1 MRAFDRHLCSPLREP
16 LPGTGGRAPGS
27 PGTRRAAWAAARR
40 SRWRPCARPGRG
52 RRTRRTA
59 PSRCRPG
66 TRPPAT
72 SPARLDAI
80 VTQGR
85 CLPRT
90 ATSGAAL
97 ATKPTRQGPACAARL
112 VVLVKAAGLHARL
125 RAHRVADAQHAA
137 ALRCARRAPSA
148 RAARPAAVA
157 GPEHAAA
164 ALQDPFPAR
173 LAQRRSTA
181 EQRSTPQGGASKAPY
196 GDSVAGPTAARS
208 LASLLGRRQRG
219 RQVSGRRRRRTWPSS
234 TTVRSSGRSDSVL
247 KVPAGARA

>member
-125 RAHRVADAQHAA
+125 RAHCVADPQAAA
-137 ALRCARRAPSA
+137 ALRRVRRAPSA
-148 RAARPAAVA
+148 RAARPAVAAEPASQAPRGGALACQPAGAPAA
-157 GPEHAAA
+157 GPAGLREAAA
-164 ALQDPFPAR
+164 SHLAIKHHRALLRQVGQCAKGACGGTRLSPA
-173 LAQRRSTA
+173 A
-181 EQRSTPQGGASKAPY
+181 AP
-196 GDSVAGPTAARS
+196 
-208 LASLLGRRQRG
+208 GRRQM
-219 RQVSGRRRRRTWPSS
+219 
-234 TTVRSSGRSDSVL
+234 
-247 KVPAGARA
+247 ACGALGPGGTHAP